1 MMTVGTF
8 FNIMEELKQDK
19 SVLVVKDY
27 GGTIGKWDDCL
38 LTKMTDMEE
47 VLELASA
54 KGATFYRY
62 EQGKEYWEMEELI

>member
-8 FNIMEELKQDK
+8 FKIMDELKQDK
-19 SVLVVKDY
+19 SVLAVKDD
-27 GGTIGKWDDCL
+27 GGTIGRLGDCL

-62 EQGKEYWEMEELI
+62 EQGKEYWEMEEI

>member
-8 FNIMEELKQDK
+8 FTIMEELKQDK

-38 LTKMTDMEE
+38 LTKTTDMGE
-47 VLELASA
+47 VLELANTE
-54 KGATFYRY
+54 GATFYRY
-62 EQGKEYWEMEELI
+62 EQGKEYWEMEEI

>member
-8 FNIMEELKQDK
+8 FKIMEELKQDK
-19 SVLVVKDY
+19 SVLAVKDD
-27 GGTIGKWDDCL
+27 GGTIGRLGDCL

-54 KGATFYRY
+54 ETVGFYKY
-62 EQGKEYWEMEELI
+62 EQGKEYWEMEEL